1 MLANVIYVSICYL
14 FHHTCSLIGNPYQ
27 HRLSMSEYMNNMGIG
42 DLCQHRL
49 SMSAY
54 MFNVA
59 KGDLC
64 QHIISKSPYID
75 GMGDL
80 CQHRLS
86 TLEFINNI
94 CINWIWVFVYNCLV
108 GFKTTPSANNYQDF
122 ANFPT
127 FWIWNIRSI
136 IHQREHFQSFYLFPC
151 MYAGREPHSKLFLCS
166 TF

>member
-1 MLANVIYVSICYL
+1 MYNDGRGDLSHHRLSKSMSAYMFCVGKCDLCSIRYL
-14 FHHTCSLIGNPYQ
+14 FHHTCWLIGNPCQ
-27 HRLSMSEYMNNMGIG
+27 HRRSMSEYMNNIGIG

-54 MFNVA
+54 IFNVA

-94 CINWIWVFVYNCLV
+94 CINWICLFVHTLLKPVWAKKIVRKLPRRHLIEGN
-108 GFKTTPSANNYQDF
+108 
-122 ANFPT
+122 
-127 FWIWNIRSI
+127 
-136 IHQREHFQSFYLFPC
+136 ELF
-151 MYAGREPHSKLFLCS
+151 HSQKKKSKLGM
-166 TF
+166 